1 MEDGF
6 FKDSEFASKD
16 GKPSPYGPMNIQQCL
31 LDFLNALRL
40 RFGRAIIVN
49 SGYRSPEHN
58 VAVGGVPGSYHTKG
72 LAADIR
78 PRDPKDLDKLY
89 EMADRMN
96 QTGGVGRYDTF
107 VHVDRRGIYAR
118 WDYRHRE

>member
-16 GKPSPYGPMNIQQCL
+16 GKPSPYGPMHVQQTL

-40 RFGRAIIVN
+40 RFGHAIIVN

-58 VAVGGVPGSYHTKG
+58 AAVGGVPGSYHTKG

-78 PRDPKDLDKLY
+78 PRDPKDLDELY